1 MFNRNRNEFSLH
13 KTTSSL
19 FPLYE
24 APRVNNRIPF
34 NYSNSFMNC
43 FRDLNA
49 NKRQSKQ
56 AKRQIS
62 VMSNR
67 TFDKT
72 EVSPQPKIVVE
83 KYLNKRERSSI
94 SQQLNNQLPCFVKS
108 NESLSNVFNQT
119 AYNQSPKESTKKKTA
134 IATMKKKQNETAA
147 KKPPNMSLYG
157 RSYLVEK
164 STADF
169 AAPNPCNHLCL
180 MCEKC
185 VRKLRKSSYRRVYC
199 IDLFE
204 EDQSK

>member
-1 MFNRNRNEFSLH
+1 MFNRNRNEFGLH

-43 FRDLNA
+43 FRDV

-56 AKRQIS
+56 AKKQIS

-72 EVSPQPKIVVE
+72 EVSPEPKIVVE

-94 SQQLNNQLPCFVKS
+94 SLQLNNQLPCFVKS

-119 AYNQSPKESTKKKTA
+119 AYNNPPKESSKKKT
-134 IATMKKKQNETAA
+134 TVKKNV
-147 KKPPNMSLYG
+147 KPKPTPNMSLYG

-164 STADF
+164 SAADF
-169 AAPNPCNHLCL
+169 TSNTCNHLCL

-204 EDQSK
+204 EDQCK